1 MNQVELV
8 KDKLYS
14 ITADL
19 GFELVELTGL
29 NLGGRSVIRAFIH
42 KQGGVTIDD
51 CKEVSQAFSDYLDTD
66 DPISGRYTLEVS
78 SLGLDRPLT
87 EAADYKRRLQETV
100 NLELKTA
107 DGAPG
112 VVRGMLLT
120 ADDSGIKLLVNEE
133 ECYYNYDEIIRGKIV
148 Y

>member
-112 VVRGMLLT
+112 VVRGMLLA

>member
-8 KDKLYS
+8 KEKLYS

-51 CKEVSQAFSDYLDTD
+51 CKEVSHAFSDYLDTD

-87 EAADYKRRLQETV
+87 EAADYKRRLQEIV

-112 VVRGMLLT
+112 VVRGRLLA